1 MIPPNN
7 SMIPNKVAKPPL
19 GEDKWMADGLQNLK
33 GHVGD
38 EDRALLE
45 EHSGKLMLDPKMKQ
59 LLITASNYEPGSK
72 PLDDIIGHIKK
83 SLAAK

>member
-1 MIPPNN
+1 MITQPMPIAPNQ
-7 SMIPNKVAKPPL
+7 IAKPAM
-19 GEDKWMADGLQNLK
+19 GEEKWMNDGLQKLK

-45 EHSGKLMLDPKMKQ
+45 EHGGKLMLDPKMKQ